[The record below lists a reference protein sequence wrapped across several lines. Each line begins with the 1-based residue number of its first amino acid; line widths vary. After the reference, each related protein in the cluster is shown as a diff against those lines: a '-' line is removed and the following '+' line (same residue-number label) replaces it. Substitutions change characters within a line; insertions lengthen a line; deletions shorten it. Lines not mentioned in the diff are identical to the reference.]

1 MTIFTKTQKT
11 TKRFNDTVAE
21 IISIDNQIKALKA
34 QSDNLKATVKDSI
47 EALPTPSSVVTDSY
61 SITYKGST
69 TAVKLDS
76 KTFKAEELEM
86 WKMYSKSSE
95 VKSSISVKGK

>member
-1 MTIFTKTQKT
+1 MTIFTKTKKT

-34 QSDNLKATVKDSI
+34 QSDNLKANIKDSI
-47 EALPTPSSVVTDSY
+47 EALEIPSSVITDSY

-76 KTFKAEELEM
+76 KKFKSEQLAT
-86 WKMYSKSSE
+86 WKKYSKSSP
-95 VKSSISVKGK
+95 VKSSITIKEK